1 VIAVLALTGVCTP
14 ALGAAADAPHISDAT
29 MSPRRFAVNHNGP
42 PEVQAG
48 VSRGTVFRYDLS
60 KKADVFFFLDRGAK
74 GRVVGGH
81 CRRQTRTNHHH
92 KPCPF
97 YVRSGSFKQA
107 GKEGANVKPFSG
119 RVGSRTLSP
128 AHYKVT
134 LVAVDSMGNPSTPGK
149 VLRFTILRG

>member
-1 VIAVLALTGVCTP
+1 V
-14 ALGAAADAPHISDAT
+14 AAPADAPHISHANI
-29 MSPRRFAVNHNGP
+29 SPPRFAVDHSGP

-48 VSRGTVFRYDLS
+48 VVRGTVFRYELS
-60 KKADVFFFLDRGAK
+60 KKADVFFFLDRGAR

-81 CRRQTRTNHHH
+81 CRRQTRTNRHH

-97 YVRSGSFKQA
+97 YVRSGSFKQV

-119 RVGSRTLSP
+119 RIGKRTLTP

-134 LVAVDSMGNPSTPGK
+134 LVAVDDMGNPSTPGT
-149 VLRFTILRG
+149 VLRFTLLRG